1 MREGETGRI
10 GRLATPR
17 FHFLHQLSRNT
28 AIALSVIVVSLGGG
42 MLGYRAFEGMDWI
55 DAFVNAAMILSGMG
69 PLNAPKT
76 DAGKIFAGIYAL
88 AAGFLLVAIWGLIL
102 SPFLHAVLNR
112 MHIHTPEA

>member
-1 MREGETGRI
+1 MVEDGAARI

-17 FHFLHQLSRNT
+17 FHFVHHLSRNT
-28 AIALSVIVVSLGGG
+28 AIALGVIVVSLGGG
-42 MLGYRAFEGMDWI
+42 MLGYRAFEGLDWI

-69 PLNAPKT
+69 PLDAPKT
-76 DAGKIFAGIYAL
+76 DAGKIFAGLYAL

-112 MHIHTPEA
+112 LHIRAPSD

>member
-1 MREGETGRI
+1 MAERDAGQAGK
-10 GRLATPR
+10 LATPQ
-17 FHFLHQLSRNT
+17 FHFLHHLSRNT
-28 AIALSVIVVSLGGG
+28 AIALAVVVVSLGGG

-69 PLNAPKT
+69 PLDAPKT
-76 DAGKIFAGIYAL
+76 DPGKIFAGIYAL

-112 MHIHTPEA
+112 LHIRAPSA